1 MKKSKIAK
9 INLNKI
15 KLSSTLSF
23 TIHEIKR
30 RLFVVNDALD
40 EKKNELNKLSN
51 EEVNKLNNKNII

>member
-1 MKKSKIAK
+1 LKKSKIAK